1 MLNLN
6 PKRDF
11 TILLVDDREE
21 NLLALEEMLADDNRI
36 FIKAT
41 SGNEALR
48 HVLKNDNIGLIMLD
62 VQMPEMD
69 GFEVARLLKTNQKTK
84 HISIVF
90 VTAINKEEHY
100 MLKGFDEG
108 AVDYL
113 QKPLD
118 INVTKAKVKVFQQLY
133 QYQQEL
139 KYTAIE
145 LQRINK
151 QLEKFAFIIAHD
163 MKSPLTG
170 LIGALSLLEM
180 NDDGDLSPEE
190 CKEYISHS
198 KEAALYLANMINALL
213 DYSRKSITEQTVEEV
228 DVQEMVEQ
236 IVHLLFFPP
245 HITFKVNTPLP
256 VLWTKKLKL
265 QQVLQNL
272 LSNAFKYNNKTEGL
286 IELGCEDKGD
296 WYRFYIR
303 DNGPGIPF
311 QDHENI
317 FKFFRTSI
325 NMATTESST
334 GVGLAILK
342 LLVEEQGGNI
352 WVESDPSLGSTFYFE
367 WRK

>member
-1 MLNLN
+1 MLNPN
-6 PKRDF
+6 RDF

-21 NLLALEEMLADDNRI
+21 NLLALEEMLADENRV

-41 SGNEALR
+41 SGNQALR
-48 HVLKNDNIGLIMLD
+48 HALKNENIGLIMLD

-118 INVTKAKVKVFQQLY
+118 INVTKAKVRVFQHLY

-145 LQRINK
+145 LQRINR

-180 NDDGDLSPEE
+180 NDDDGDLSPEE

-213 DYSRKSITEQTVEEV
+213 DYSRKSLTEQTVEEV
-228 DVQEMVEQ
+228 NVQEMVEQ
-236 IVHLLFFPP
+236 VVHHLFLPP
-245 HITFKVNTPLP
+245 HITFRCSTPLP
-256 VLWTKKLKL
+256 VLWTKRLKL
-265 QQVLQNL
+265 QQVFQNL
-272 LSNAFKYNNKTEGL
+272 IGNAFKYNNKPDAL
-286 IELGCEDKGD
+286 IEVGCREKGD
-296 WYRFYIR
+296 LYEFYVR

-334 GVGLAILK
+334 GVGLSILK
-342 LLVEEQGGNI
+342 LLVEEQGGKI
-352 WVESDPSLGSTFYFE
+352 WVNSDPSTGSIFYFE
-367 WRK
+367 WKK

>member
-1 MLNLN
+1 MLN
-6 PKRDF
+6 PKPEF

-21 NLLALEEMLADDNRI
+21 NLLVLEEMLADENRI
-36 FIKAT
+36 FLKAL
-41 SGNEALR
+41 SGNDALR
-48 HVLKNDNIGLIMLD
+48 YAIKNDSIGLIMLD

-69 GFEVARLLKTNQKTK
+69 GFEVARLLKSNPKTK
-84 HISIVF
+84 HISIIF

-100 MLKGFDEG
+100 MLRGFDEG

-118 INVTKAKVKVFQQLY
+118 INVTKAKVNVFQRLY
-133 QYQQEL
+133 HYQQEL

-170 LIGALSLLEM
+170 MIGALSLLEM
-180 NDDGDLSPEE
+180 EDEDALTPEE
-190 CKEYISHS
+190 SREYISHC
-198 KEAALYLANMINALL
+198 KESALYLSNMINALL
-213 DYSRKSITEQTVEEV
+213 DYSRKSLTEQHVEEV
-228 DVQEMVEQ
+228 DVREMVEQ
-236 IVHLLFFPP
+236 VVQLLFLPP
-245 HITFKVNTPLP
+245 HIHFKINTSLP
-256 VLWTKKLKL
+256 VFWTKRMKL
-265 QQVLQNL
+265 QQVIQNL
-272 LSNAFKYNNKTEGL
+272 ISNAYKYNNKPEGL
-286 IELGCEDKGD
+286 IEMGCQEKGD
-296 WYRFYIR
+296 FYEFYVR

-325 NMATTESST
+325 NMATAESST

-342 LLVEEQGGNI
+342 LLVEEQGGKI
-352 WVESDPSLGSTFYFE
+352 RVESDPASGSIFYFE
-367 WRK
+367 WKK

>member
-1 MLNLN
+1 MLNPN
-6 PKRDF
+6 RDF

-21 NLLALEEMLADDNRI
+21 NLLALEEMLADENRV

-41 SGNEALR
+41 SGNQALR
-48 HVLKNDNIGLIMLD
+48 HALKNDNIGLIMLD

-84 HISIVF
+84 HISIIF

-118 INVTKAKVKVFQQLY
+118 INVTKAKVKVFQHLY

-180 NDDGDLSPEE
+180 NDDDGDLSPEE
-190 CKEYISHS
+190 CKEYIAHS

-213 DYSRKSITEQTVEEV
+213 DYSRKSLADQTVEEV
-228 DVQEMVEQ
+228 SVQEMVEQ
-236 IVHLLFFPP
+236 VVHNLFLPP
-245 HITFKVNTPLP
+245 HITFRLATSLP
-256 VLWTKKLKL
+256 VLWTKRLKL
-265 QQVLQNL
+265 QQVFQNL
-272 LSNAFKYNNKTEGL
+272 IGNAFKYNNKPDAY
-286 IELGCEDKGD
+286 IELGCREKGD
-296 WYRFYIR
+296 LFEFYVR

-334 GVGLAILK
+334 GVGLSILK
-342 LLVEEQGGNI
+342 LLVEEQGGKI
-352 WVESDPSLGSTFYFE
+352 WVHSDPSSGSTFYFE
-367 WRK
+367 WKK

>member
-1 MLNLN
+1 MLNPN
-6 PKRDF
+6 RDF

-21 NLLALEEMLADDNRI
+21 NLLALEEMLADENRV

-41 SGNEALR
+41 SGNQALR
-48 HVLKNDNIGLIMLD
+48 HALRNDNIGLIMLD

-118 INVTKAKVKVFQQLY
+118 INVTKAKVKVFQHLY

-145 LQRINK
+145 LRRINQ
-151 QLEKFAFIIAHD
+151 QLEKFAYIIAHD

-170 LIGALSLLEM
+170 IIGALSLLEM
-180 NDDGDLSPEE
+180 DEDGELSAEE

-213 DYSRKSITEQTVEEV
+213 DYSRKSLADQTVEEV
-228 DVQEMVEQ
+228 NVQDMVQE
-236 IVHLLFFPP
+236 IVHNLFLPP
-245 HITFKVNTPLP
+245 HVTFKITTPLP
-256 VLWTKKLKL
+256 ILWTKKLKL
-265 QQVLQNL
+265 QQVFQNL
-272 LSNAFKYNNKTEGL
+272 ISNAVKYNHKPDAT
-286 IELGCEDKGD
+286 IELGCQEKGD
-296 WYRFYIR
+296 LYEFYVQ

-325 NMATTESST
+325 NMATSESST
-334 GVGLAILK
+334 GVGLSILK
-342 LLVEEQGGNI
+342 LLVEEQGGKI
-352 WVESDPSLGSTFYFE
+352 WVDSDPSLGSVFYFE
-367 WRK
+367 WKK